1 MGAWGFPN
9 LSYAT
14 GFMLKL
20 RKKEFG
26 MYLTLGMT
34 RRNIQ
39 WLFACE
45 TGILSLAALIV
56 GICAGLFLFQLLM
69 ALFSFIMEK
78 PFAVSAYS
86 LEAIFLTVFVSL
98 GLFLLSTLASM
109 RYLKKVTVTELLK
122 EDTTQKVEKHPLLW
136 VQYPLPYL
144 PD

>member
-1 MGAWGFPN
+1 MFANLALRNVKRQIRSYLIYFVTVALCVALMFAVNNLSYSDRVQQLKEISSDMDTMFTFVTVLGSLVTALV

-45 TGILSLAALIV
+45 TGIETI
-56 GICAGLFLFQLLM
+56 
-69 ALFSFIMEK
+69 
-78 PFAVSAYS
+78 PN
-86 LEAIFLTVFVSL
+86 FV
-98 GLFLLSTLASM
+98 
-109 RYLKKVTVTELLK
+109 
-122 EDTTQKVEKHPLLW
+122 
-136 VQYPLPYL
+136 
-144 PD
+144 